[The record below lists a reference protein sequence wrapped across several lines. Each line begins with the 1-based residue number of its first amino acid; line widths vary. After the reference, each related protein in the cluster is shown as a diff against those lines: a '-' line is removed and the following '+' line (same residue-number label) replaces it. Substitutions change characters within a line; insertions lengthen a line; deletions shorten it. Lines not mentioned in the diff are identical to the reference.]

1 MMTEDN
7 RDLLIEVEHQAQK
20 TKFQKKTMED
30 QADEIEDQRKIIAE
44 LQKKS
49 EKN

>member
-1 MMTEDN
+1 MTEDN

-20 TKFQKKTMED
+20 TKFQKKT
-30 QADEIEDQRKIIAE
+30 IEDQRKIIAE